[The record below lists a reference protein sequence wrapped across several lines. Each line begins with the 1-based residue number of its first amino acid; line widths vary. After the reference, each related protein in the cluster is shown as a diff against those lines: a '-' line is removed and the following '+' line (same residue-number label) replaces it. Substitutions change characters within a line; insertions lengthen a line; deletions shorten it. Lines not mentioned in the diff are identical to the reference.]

1 MSAFNIFVTSAD
13 AEKCTSQKLFGL
25 IHIIVIRVL
34 SSEPFF
40 FFRIF
45 KVIDDFP
52 IAVTYFYHRTIV
64 ANKTWISDMSM
75 NLSNLK

>member
-25 IHIIVIRVL
+25 IHIIVIL
-34 SSEPFF
+34 FYPQNHF

-45 KVIDDFP
+45 KVVDDFP

>member
-1 MSAFNIFVTSAD
+1 MYES
-13 AEKCTSQKLFGL
+13 K
-25 IHIIVIRVL
+25 VIWINTYYCDSVL

-45 KVIDDFP
+45 KVVDDFP